1 MITRRRLKN
10 NPELADQMA
19 LNVQVEP
26 KSWKSAIKQ
35 PHWKS
40 AMEEE
45 IRALEHNETWVL
57 VPRPEDLNVVGSKW
71 VFKNKFKKNGTLDR
85 HKARLV
91 AQGYTQIPGLDF
103 GETFSPVIKHTTI
116 RVILSLAVTKKWVMR
131 QLDVKN
137 AFLHGFLK
145 EIIYME
151 QPSGFTDTRFPSH
164 VCKLKRSLYG
174 LKQAPRAW
182 FERLSQFLLQ
192 NGFKCSK
199 ADSSLFVLHTHN
211 TITLMLV
218 YVDDIVLAGNNK
230 LLLEKLISLLSKEF
244 AIKDLGPLHYFLG
257 LEINYLSNGIF
268 ISQTKYTYDLLC
280 RTKMLDSTHLSTPI
294 AVKPQEHPNDLTPVD
309 PTTYRS
315 IVGALQYLTF
325 TRPDIVHAV
334 NKVCQNFQAPNEA
347 NMRAVKRILRYL
359 KGTIQFGIRYTS
371 QSPLKIVAFCDADWA
386 GCKDT
391 RRSTTGYCVYI
402 GANCVSWASKKQPTV
417 SRSSAEAEYRAMAST
432 VAEIT
437 WLTYLFMDIGL
448 FLLQPP
454 RILCDNQ
461 SALHMSKNPVFHARS
476 KHIELDYHFV
486 REKVTAGQLSTHYV
500 PSFKQIADVF
510 TKALSKF
517 QFLNLRRKLGIFPLP
532 HTSLRGDD
540 KPYNQ

>member
-1 MITRRRLKN
+1 
-10 NPELADQMA
+10 
-19 LNVQVEP
+19 
-26 KSWKSAIKQ
+26 
-35 PHWKS
+35 
-40 AMEEE
+40 
-45 IRALEHNETWVL
+45 
-57 VPRPEDLNVVGSKW
+57 
-71 VFKNKFKKNGTLDR
+71 
-85 HKARLV
+85 
-91 AQGYTQIPGLDF
+91 
-103 GETFSPVIKHTTI
+103 
-116 RVILSLAVTKKWVMR
+116 
-131 QLDVKN
+131 
-137 AFLHGFLK
+137 
-145 EIIYME
+145 
-151 QPSGFTDTRFPSH
+151 
-164 VCKLKRSLYG
+164 
-174 LKQAPRAW
+174 
-182 FERLSQFLLQ
+182 
-192 NGFKCSK
+192 
-199 ADSSLFVLHTHN
+199 
-211 TITLMLV
+211 
-218 YVDDIVLAGNNK
+218 
-230 LLLEKLISLLSKEF
+230 
-244 AIKDLGPLHYFLG
+244 
-257 LEINYLSNGIF
+257 
-268 ISQTKYTYDLLC
+268 
-280 RTKMLDSTHLSTPI
+280 MLDSTHLSTPI

-432 VAEIT
+432 AAEIT